1 MNNLVIILPTYVV
14 RAIRDENQETGRARE
29 GIAQFSRKSIKIKTE
44 RIKTKN
50 FRLQAQILVFPNTR
64 LLWINSYLPNG
75 PRTIAFN
82 DNELLEVLQEVE
94 MILDSSDFD
103 DCIWQGDMNWDMSR
117 QSGFSKTMKQF
128 MERLGLISVWEHY
141 PIDYTHIHTDLSST
155 SSLDHFIV
163 NERLLPL
170 VLDAGPM
177 HLGDNLSRHSPIL
190 LKLDLGSIPARKL
203 TKSVNLRKPA
213 WYKADQECRDQYTN
227 CLYEKLSSLQ
237 LPESL
242 LCSDPHCQNDTH
254 SLERDNLVIDM
265 MSQVIESSHQYIPTS
280 SGKSSRK
287 HSDSPIDKSIP
298 GWKDIVKPY
307 NRMRLNFGMEF
318 GKVQTDLTRGC

>member
-1 MNNLVIILPTYVV
+1 
-14 RAIRDENQETGRARE
+14 
-29 GIAQFSRKSIKIKTE
+29 
-44 RIKTKN
+44 
-50 FRLQAQILVFPNTR
+50 
-64 LLWINSYLPNG
+64 
-75 PRTIAFN
+75 
-82 DNELLEVLQEVE
+82 
-94 MILDSSDFD
+94 
-103 DCIWQGDMNWDMSR
+103 
-117 QSGFSKTMKQF
+117 
-128 MERLGLISVWEHY
+128 MERVGLISVWEHH

-307 NRMRLNFGMEF
+307 KDEAKFWYGVWQSADRPNQGVLKNIMTKTRNQYHYAIRRIKKMSNTLRAKRLLEASEVDSYQLLIEMKKIRGSKK
-318 GKVQTDLTRGC
+318 GDVDLPDVLVKPLENSRL